1 MKKVLFVLS
10 VIACLVSCSRREL
23 SVYDLQ
29 QKSLNSGKH
38 IDTIFNDLVF
48 NCSDSMVYRCLGIN
62 IGDKYTFPIKEL
74 EPYTF
79 DVTPHFF
86 NDSLYEIDFNLP
98 DQYYRFSD
106 IENVY
111 KLKYG
116 DPDTIIKSNVVKTN
130 CVESYWFNSNLQI
143 KVSSR
148 ESELFN
154 SVSILYTDLSRK
166 TIGPE
171 IVSDDINYFNL
182 WTKKY
187 YDTVYLPKKKK
198 NLKGI

>member
-1 MKKVLFVLS
+1 MKRMLFVFS
-10 VIACLVSCSRREL
+10 VILCLESCSHKEL

-29 QKSLNSGKH
+29 QKSLSSGTH
-38 IDTIFNDLVF
+38 VDTIFNDLVF
-48 NCSDSMVYRCLGIN
+48 NCTDSMVYKCLGIN
-62 IGDKYTFPIKEL
+62 IGDKYTFPVKEL
-74 EPYTF
+74 ENYFF
-79 DVTPHFF
+79 DVSPHFF

-116 DPDTIIKSNVVKTN
+116 DPDTTIKSNVSKTN
-130 CVESYWFNSNLQI
+130 LVESYWFNSNLQI

-154 SVSILYTDLSRK
+154 SVSILYTDLSRS
-166 TIGPE
+166 TIGPG
-171 IVSDDINYFNL
+171 IVSDDINYFNY
-182 WTKKY
+182 WTQKY
-187 YDTVYLPKKKK
+187 YETVYLPKKKT